1 MWRVLGLNL
10 DEVNVN
16 RVVGILEVVE
26 SIFEL
31 IDQDCIYDI
40 SSLWIFIED
49 YEVVIQIVKDLLD

>member
-16 RVVGILEVVE
+16 RVVGILEDVE

-31 IDQDCIYDI
+31 ID
-40 SSLWIFIED
+40 
-49 YEVVIQIVKDLLD
+49 